1 MFCDLEHDKKVG
13 GRLPASSRVCFKSL
27 DKFILFNCYSLLCRV
42 LGVNFLTVDGLVSSY
57 TYIVFAAFAQSLQ
70 SNIQFLCICFL
81 STLEVCFLGVLY
93 LIAVCTFYFFHFDNC
108 SFALSGYFLNGC
120 FFRFKCILFKFCI
133 NLFYDAW
140 GSFDYELSAFRDC
153 DKLRI
158 AGTKVCNYEYEVRN
172 HSYGIL

>member
-1 MFCDLEHDKKVG
+1 MG

-27 DKFILFNCYSLLCRV
+27 DKFILFNCYSLLCRI

-93 LIAVCTFYFFHFDNC
+93 LIAVCCLFQMEACRIVASVHALQDIPDLPVSDPPKITKDKILIPFPDPFENNEARNPA
-108 SFALSGYFLNGC
+108 ALSFL
-120 FFRFKCILFKFCI
+120 FLILFLLI
-133 NLFYDAW
+133 GYD
-140 GSFDYELSAFRDC
+140 RRKC
-153 DKLRI
+153 P
-158 AGTKVCNYEYEVRN
+158 VCLLYTSDAADE
-172 HSYGIL
+172 